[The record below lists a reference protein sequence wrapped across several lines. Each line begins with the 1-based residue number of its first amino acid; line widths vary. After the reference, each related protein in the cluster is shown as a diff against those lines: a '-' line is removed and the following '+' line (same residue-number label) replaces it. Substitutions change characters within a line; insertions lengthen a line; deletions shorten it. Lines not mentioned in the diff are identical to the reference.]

1 MANEKRSE
9 VARLIRDLWFQ
20 TAHGQHTQ
28 GECPSKSHKGKDGAR
43 VGTACTTCTTA
54 QIGSITGKHA
64 TAKAY
69 LRHVIAIRKLE
80 VELGVE

>member
-1 MANEKRSE
+1 MKSKNTMPEETNKRELSTTVKHE
-9 VARLIRDLWFQ
+9 WNDELSVLALDLWHYGTRGMNEQAKQ
-20 TAHGQHTQ
+20 TA
-28 GECPSKSHKGKDGAR
+28 EKIGAM
-43 VGTACTTCTTA
+43 
-54 QIGSITGKHA
+54 TGKHA